1 VGAGLLVR
9 SFENLAGVAPGF
21 DPRNSIAMQI
31 SLNDGKYQDDA
42 AAVGFF
48 RNLIDQA
55 RALPGVDTAGV
66 VNFLPL
72 SRNNINGSFSIVG
85 RDIPESVEP
94 ITEFMAASPDYFA
107 AMRIPLIKGRMLT
120 ERDVAD
126 APKVVVINQ
135 SMAKRYFPDED
146 PIGQRLQFWDEQREI
161 VGIVGDVKRWKL
173 DGTAAFESYM
183 PLAQRP
189 FGTMSLVTRFKHT
202 PSAADVAALRG
213 LVARVDSDQAVAEVA
228 SLDSIVSGSLSQRRV
243 NMLLIGIFA
252 AVALAL
258 AAVGIYGVVS
268 VQVTQRTK
276 ELGIRM
282 ALGAQAGQVRG
293 LVLRQGLLLALF
305 GLAIG
310 AAGAAALVRLLA
322 GLLFGVSPTDP
333 LTFAAMALTLTG
345 VALFAC
351 YLPARRATRIDPM
364 VALRAS

>member
-1 VGAGLLVR
+1 
-9 SFENLAGVAPGF
+9 
-21 DPRNSIAMQI
+21 
-31 SLNDGKYQDDA
+31 
-42 AAVGFF
+42 
-48 RNLIDQA
+48 
-55 RALPGVDTAGV
+55 
-66 VNFLPL
+66 
-72 SRNNINGSFSIVG
+72 
-85 RDIPESVEP
+85 
-94 ITEFMAASPDYFA
+94 MAASPDYFA

-120 ERDVAD
+120 ERDGRRRAQGGGHQPVDGQA
-126 APKVVVINQ
+126 
-135 SMAKRYFPDED
+135 YFPDED

-293 LVLRQGLLLALF
+293 LVLRQGCSWLCSVWPSAPPEPPRWC
-305 GLAIG
+305 AC
-310 AAGAAALVRLLA
+310 
-322 GLLFGVSPTDP
+322 SPGCSSASRP
-333 LTFAAMALTLTG
+333 PIHWTFAAW
-345 VALFAC
+345 
-351 YLPARRATRIDPM
+351 R
-364 VALRAS
+364 